1 MPSPQTL
8 FFLLSSLVN
17 CSLGL
22 PNFLN
27 TNQDG
32 KGISLGTDSEVKSD
46 YQSQFHLPV
55 QENLNNCLKEE
66 LNPELWREM
75 DMDQHLRGYPGGFNL
90 TFPAYAD
97 VVGATN
103 FQCGIGNQCNP
114 SQASNTAWKT
124 GVEGKDWYAL
134 AAAHR
139 WNTFNNQVYE
149 ATAYSIAYI
158 SDLTP
163 SMVDDLI
170 PEASMFW
177 TCAAVYVGIMAA
189 WICGTPAVL
198 FGFGAL
204 RILWLI
210 LMSSMFLASGAVWV
224 MANLE
229 VPDPHKFTRWTEIL
243 YQLQD
248 FESHM
253 QSALTKYSSQII
265 ESAISSDDGLYGI
278 AKNGTLFTDLE
289 MEPDI
294 VIQSKIQKAFITRGS
309 QPCDGDGPAGA
320 LSGSEQMSYCD
331 NSGIM
336 MNIVLVGD
344 NDEETPPYNAP
355 LIKSKY
361 GLSTELLTETAWKCQ
376 QKFGGFEHPSI
387 VNVSD
392 PGSRT
397 KYRTNP
403 YNTDSDCVF
412 NLPVCDFTD
421 PD

>member
-1 MPSPQTL
+1 M
-8 FFLLSSLVN
+8 
-17 CSLGL
+17 
-22 PNFLN
+22 
-27 TNQDG
+27 
-32 KGISLGTDSEVKSD
+32 GTDSDVRSD
-46 YQSQFHLPV
+46 YQSQFRLPA
-55 QENLNNCLKEE
+55 QEDLNNCLKEE
-66 LNPELWREM
+66 LNPELWRSM
-75 DMDQHLRGYPGGFNL
+75 NMDQHLRGYPGGNNL
-90 TFPAYAD
+90 TLPAYAD

-114 SQASNTAWKT
+114 SQLCA
-124 GVEGKDWYAL
+124 GVDGKDWYAL

-149 ATAYSIAYI
+149 ATAYSIAYV

-253 QSALTKYSSQII
+253 QSALTNYSTSII
-265 ESAISSDDGLYGI
+265 ESAVSSDDGLYGI

-294 VIQSKIQKAFITRGS
+294 VIQSKLDLTLKLKAICHILRIQKAFITRGS
-309 QPCDGDGPAGA
+309 QPCDGDGPGGA
-320 LSGSEQMSYCD
+320 LSGFGQMSYCD

-344 NDEETPPYNAP
+344 NDQETPPYNAA
-355 LIKSKY
+355 LIESKY
-361 GLSTELLTETAWKCQ
+361 GLTTELLTETAWKCQ
-376 QKFGGFEHPSI
+376 QKFGGYEHPSI
-387 VNVSD
+387 VNI
-392 PGSRT
+392 
-397 KYRTNP
+397 TNP

-421 PD
+421 PDIHKYKGKMSTVKLCREIGKLPI